1 MEKQSAAPQKTKR
14 TNHLNL
20 MAFLRSWVEVGAEIS
35 FFMRLISLLMDA
47 WNSHERHIH
56 PVW

>member
-1 MEKQSAAPQKTKR
+1 MEKQSPAPQKTKR

-20 MAFLRSWVEVGAEIS
+20 MAFLRSWVEGGTVIG
-35 FFMRLISLLMDA
+35 FFMRLISFLLDA
-47 WNSHERHIH
+47 WNSHDRHIH